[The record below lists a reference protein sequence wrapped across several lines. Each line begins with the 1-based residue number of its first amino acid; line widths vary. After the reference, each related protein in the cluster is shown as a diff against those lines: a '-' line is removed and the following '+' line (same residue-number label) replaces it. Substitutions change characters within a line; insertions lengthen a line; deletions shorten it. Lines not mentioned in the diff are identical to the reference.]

1 MVSDVPKTTVKG
13 NFVLSFFKLSTKGTN
28 ISFSL
33 SSPLSGLEDDEKEIF
48 GQSGFPRISTGL
60 TMPRDSMMSVLV
72 FLVAVAVRPSNGTC
86 GRMLPIIA
94 SFP

>member
-1 MVSDVPKTTVKG
+1 MVSNVPKTTGKG

-33 SSPLSGLEDDEKEIF
+33 SSPLSGLEDDEKYN
-48 GQSGFPRISTGL
+48 GRSGFPRISTAL

-86 GRMLPIIA
+86 GRMLPIVA